1 MVGEAP
7 ALQLALR
14 WLGGTHAATAPAARF
29 RPGSGT
35 DYVVDFTPGGTED
48 AIEIGYSSID
58 TFSEL
63 LDATSNTND
72 GCVISIDETTT
83 VHLLGVS
90 KDQLTAAD
98 FYVPLYNDIGLLG
111 S

>member
-1 MVGEAP
+1 M
-7 ALQLALR
+7 
-14 WLGGTHAATAPAARF
+14 
-29 RPGSGT
+29 
-35 DYVVDFTPGGTED
+35 VDFTPGGTED

-90 KDQLTAAD
+90 KGQLTAAD
-98 FYVPLYNDIGLLG
+98 FYVPLYNDIQWYRIYIG
-111 S
+111 SRSPERLWRPGSPGHFGVRNNKRELCRSGDHRR